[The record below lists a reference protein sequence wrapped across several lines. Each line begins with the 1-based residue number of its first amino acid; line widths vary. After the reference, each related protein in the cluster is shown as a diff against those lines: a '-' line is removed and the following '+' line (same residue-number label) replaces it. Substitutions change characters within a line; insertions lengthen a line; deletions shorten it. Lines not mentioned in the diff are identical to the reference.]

1 MEELIQKQF
10 GVSVQEFRDT
20 YMTVVPAYYSTI
32 INALDAKNVESLQAI
47 IDEINMVQ
55 DISGVPEEQQF
66 ETQNSI
72 EQQIQGEPKSHRG
85 EARKHKEQ
93 PYTLFWGIR
102 KY

>member
-72 EQQIQGEPKSHRG
+72 EQQIQRDIISIRSIRSKCRCIKTNLCKKS
-85 EARKHKEQ
+85 
-93 PYTLFWGIR
+93 
-102 KY
+102 